1 MNQVQADSPAERAGI
16 RHGDVITRIN
26 EIEIE
31 SAPQLRLVVSQM
43 LPGRE
48 VKVVLFR
55 GGERL
60 ELPVVLGSLD
70 GSIAQAGPQVRQVMD
85 GVSIAPLTDVLRKEF
100 TIPDEIE
107 GLVVTDLS
115 IESPYANV
123 FVKGLVIIEV
133 NGKPMQSL
141 DDLEAAIGVG
151 ANSFYSWFGGMK
163 RYIGIRIKAE

>member
-1 MNQVQADSPAERAGI
+1 
-16 RHGDVITRIN
+16 
-26 EIEIE
+26 
-31 SAPQLRLVVSQM
+31 M

-85 GVSIAPLTDVLRKEF
+85 GVSIAPLTDALRKEF